1 MGDLK
6 VGIVGVG
13 HLGEMHLKKLLSIPE
28 AEFVGFWDI
37 DKNVRAEKSQTY
49 NVHAFDSLD
58 LLLDAVDAV
67 SIVVPTSVH
76 AVVAVAAAERGVH
89 IFVEKPIAPNIK
101 EADTIIEAAGK
112 NNVKLQVGYIER
124 FNAAFR
130 NLKKDLVN
138 PRFIES
144 HRLASFNPRGLDVSV
159 VLDLMIHDLDII
171 LSLMKSP
178 LRQVDTSGVAVVSTN
193 PDSFDIVNSR
203 LTFEDGAVANV
214 TASRISQTKMRKM
227 RLFQQDSY
235 ISMDFLTGEAEL
247 FRMLDPDTQ
256 DNENG
261 MLPVMS
267 INHEDFNKNVGY
279 KKIANDGR
287 DSLELEL
294 RSFLESVKN
303 DNEPPV
309 TGEQAR
315 AVLATALD
323 IATKTI
329 SNTTM

>member
-1 MGDLK
+1 MEGLK

-28 AEFVGFWDI
+28 AEFVGFWDNDENI
-37 DKNVRAEKSQTY
+37 RAEKSQTY

-58 LLLDAVDAV
+58 LLLDAVDVV
-67 SIVVPTSVH
+67 SIVVPTSAH
-76 AVVAVAAAERGVH
+76 AAVAVAAAEQGVH
-89 IFVEKPIAPNIK
+89 IFVEKPIAPNLE
-101 EADTIIEAAGK
+101 EADIIIEAAGK
-112 NNVKLQVGYIER
+112 NNVKLQVGHIER

-130 NLKKDLVN
+130 NLKKNLVN

-178 LRQVDTSGVAVVSTN
+178 LRQVDTSGVAVVSSN

-235 ISMDFLTGEAEL
+235 ISMDFLTGEAEV
-247 FRMLDPDTQ
+247 FRMHDPDSQ

-261 MLPVMS
+261 MLSVMS

-294 RSFLESVKN
+294 RSFFESVKN
-303 DNEPPV
+303 DTEPLV

-315 AVLATALD
+315 AVLATALN
-323 IATKTI
+323 IAAKTI
-329 SNTTM
+329 SHITK